1 MGQMDSTPKEVKM
14 KRYLIAGAL
23 AALPLV
29 AEAGVGS
36 TYGFGGTTSGVAP
49 SLPSIDWNAQGVI
62 GQLHLLDLI
71 VYGANDELKLSG
83 NVFKTMQRAKVNED
97 IGGVVQLGGGL
108 VLDAPGFDFD
118 YLAWDVQVKARL
130 GAQTQKGAGFGI
142 YVVPG
147 IGVTNSVTG
156 DPTVCGSGMVQFSA
170 WMNK

>member
-1 MGQMDSTPKEVKM
+1 MDSIPKEVKM
-14 KRYLIAGAL
+14 KRFLMAGAL

-36 TYGFGGTTSGVAP
+36 TYGFGGNLSGVGP

-62 GQLHLLDLI
+62 GQVHLLDLI
-71 VYGANDELKLSG
+71 VFGANNELLLSG

-108 VLDAPGFDFD
+108 VLDAPDFNFDA
-118 YLAWDVQVKARL
+118 LGWDVQVKGRL

-147 IGVTNSVTG
+147 IGVTNNTLDG
-156 DPTVCGSGMVQFSA
+156 DPAVTGSGMVQFSA